1 MNAEM
6 QMLLAMLIG
15 YVLGC
20 SNMSFYISK
29 LSGVRIKEKGSKNYG
44 ASNTLALVGIK
55 AGILVFI
62 HDCLKAVAAVLLAK
76 LFCTNVYGASAIA
89 GMFAVLGHIFPIYL
103 NFDGGKGYAAYIGL
117 AIALHPIIGTA
128 VFLLSVVFALVTDYV
143 VASTFFTV
151 IAMPIVA
158 LVTGNYFEAAVIAM
172 TSVIILVKH
181 KENIKNLISKNGK
194 EMTIKAAL
202 KKKYKKADNENDEQK

>member
-1 MNAEM
+1 MTAEM

-89 GMFAVLGHIFPIYL
+89 GMFAVL
-103 NFDGGKGYAAYIGL
+103 
-117 AIALHPIIGTA
+117 
-128 VFLLSVVFALVTDYV
+128 
-143 VASTFFTV
+143 
-151 IAMPIVA
+151 
-158 LVTGNYFEAAVIAM
+158 
-172 TSVIILVKH
+172 
-181 KENIKNLISKNGK
+181 
-194 EMTIKAAL
+194 
-202 KKKYKKADNENDEQK
+202 

>member
-1 MNAEM
+1 
-6 QMLLAMLIG
+6 
-15 YVLGC
+15 
-20 SNMSFYISK
+20 
-29 LSGVRIKEKGSKNYG
+29 
-44 ASNTLALVGIK
+44 
-55 AGILVFI
+55 
-62 HDCLKAVAAVLLAK
+62 
-76 LFCTNVYGASAIA
+76 
-89 GMFAVLGHIFPIYL
+89 MFAVLGHIFPIYL

-151 IAMPIVA
+151 IVMPIVA

-172 TSVIILVKH
+172 TSAIILVKH

-202 KKKYKKADNENDEQK
+202 KKKYKKANNENDEQK